1 MASKFIQIDMG
12 KPVDFSLFTFSAPRK
27 NPSGGSSVN
36 IQYNGKTPILELPA
50 LYIFPP
56 SIPEGAKIPKLTTK
70 LPSGK
75 YKTEETDQFRA
86 NIDTFNTV
94 LIDRAI
100 VEGRGAWV
108 PTRVQKL
115 TPESVS
121 AVMNPLIKV
130 PEDPTRSPLFNC
142 KFDGWEAVTTEIF
155 DAKGNIVPL
164 DSGPI
169 ESLLP
174 MGSIVKLKVV
184 PKVWVNPNGFG
195 VTFTIKKIK
204 KEPVS
209 GGLPRG
215 VWDIDAPAKPMDED
229 KDEVVDKPILK
240 PVNLTDEMEISSAEN
255 TLQVADSDEETAAD
269 PDAEYATQAGAAE
282 EPPVKG
288 RKKVTK
294 KN

>member
-1 MASKFIQIDMG
+1 MANKFVQINMG
-12 KPVDFSLFTFSAPRK
+12 QPVDFSTFTFSAPRK
-27 NPSGGSSVN
+27 NPSGGSSVT
-36 IQYNGKTPILELPA
+36 IQCNGKTPIFELPS
-50 LYIFPP
+50 LYVFPP
-56 SIPEGAKIPKLTTK
+56 SIPEGAKIPKLTAK
-70 LPSGK
+70 LPSEK
-75 YKTEETDQFRA
+75 YKTDETDEFRR
-86 NIDTFNTV
+86 NIDNFNNV

-100 VEGRGAWV
+100 LEGRGQWV
-108 PTRVQKL
+108 SNRVQKL

-130 PEDPTRSPLFNC
+130 PEDQNKSPLFNC
-142 KFDGWEAVTTEIF
+142 KFDGWDAVTTEIF
-155 DAKGNIVPL
+155 DAKGNVIPL
-164 DSGPI
+164 DAPI
-169 ESLLP
+169 ESILP

-184 PKVWVNPNGFG
+184 PKVWINPNGFG

-215 VWDIDAPAKPMDED
+215 VWDIDTPVKNEV
-229 KDEVVDKPILK
+229 DEVTDALTKLAVSKS
-240 PVNLTDEMEISSAEN
+240 TDEIDVSALEN
-255 TLQVADSDEETAAD
+255 SMQTLQVVDSDDEAVTD
-269 PDAEYATQAGAAE
+269 PDAEYTQTAGAAE